1 MDRLEETFH
10 YGLQASQS
18 AMHKQLLARLKDTG
32 LTIGQPKVLEYL
44 REHGGA
50 NQAEIARA
58 CRIEPAT
65 LTSLLNRMEE
75 QGMLQRHSRP
85 DNRRSFFIF
94 LTPLGTQLAQR
105 VTETFE
111 QLEREAFRGID
122 EARRREFLELFRQ
135 VRMNLAER
143 DD

>member
-1 MDRLEETFH
+1 MDRMEETFH
-10 YGLQASQS
+10 YLLQASQS
-18 AMHKQLLARLKDTG
+18 ALHKRLLASLKDTG

-44 REHGGA
+44 GEHDGA

-58 CRIEPAT
+58 CRIEAAT

-75 QGMLQRHSRP
+75 RGLLRRCSRP

-94 LTPLGTQLAQR
+94 LTPLGIQMAQR
-105 VTETFE
+105 VKESFE
-111 QLEREAFRGID
+111 QLEREAFRGIG
-122 EARRREFLELFRQ
+122 ESQRREVLELLQRIR
-135 VRMNLAER
+135 VNLTER